1 MTLNAYRAWLQQRE
15 RSAGTIEKYLRD
27 TARFF
32 RETGAPDAPPKE
44 AVAAPAARTA
54 AAPAAVSGVI
64 PQTGDEMPVA
74 LLGGSAA
81 AAAAALAV
89 LLGVRKRRHGS
100 SD

>member
-27 TARFF
+27 AARFF
-32 RETGAPDAPPKE
+32 RETGAPTPAPTP
-44 AVAAPAARTA
+44 AATPAARTA